1 MRTPNI
7 VFRVLLV
14 CMSNICRSP
23 TAVAVLKHLVESKRL
38 GNKVEIDSAGTHG
51 YHLGE
56 GADPRTKRAAAS
68 RGYDLSQHRARKVVF
83 QDLEDFDLIL
93 AMDKTNQDKLRLMAS
108 PEQQAK
114 IKLFMDYSANFED
127 DEVPD
132 PYYGL
137 GQTFDLVL
145 DMLEDGSQGVLMEIK
160 KAIRGKQPQ

>member
-1 MRTPNI
+1 MNTPNI

-23 TAVAVLKHLVESKRL
+23 TAAAVLKQLVESKRL
-38 GNKVEIDSAGTHG
+38 GDEVEIDSAGTHG

-56 GADPRTKRAAAS
+56 KADPRTKQAAAS
-68 RGYDLSQHRARKVVF
+68 RGYDLSLHRARKVVY

-93 AMDKTNQDKLRLMAS
+93 AMDKTNLDNLRRMAS

-137 GQTFDLVL
+137 GHTFDLVL
-145 DMLEDGSQGVLMEIK
+145 DMLEDGAQGVLMEIK

>member
-7 VFRVLLV
+7 VFHVLLV

-23 TAVAVLKHLVESKRL
+23 TAAAVLKRLVESKRL
-38 GNKVEIDSAGTHG
+38 GDKVEIDSAGTHG

-56 GADPRTKRAAAS
+56 KADPRTTQAAAA
-68 RGYDLSQHRARKVVF
+68 RGYDLSRHRARKVVY

-93 AMDKTNQDKLRLMAS
+93 AMDKANQDKLRRMAS

-137 GQTFDLVL
+137 GHTFDLVL

>member
-1 MRTPNI
+1 MKTPNI
-7 VFRVLLV
+7 VFSVLLV

-23 TAVAVLKHLVESKRL
+23 TAAAVLKQLIESKRL

-68 RGYDLSQHRARKVVF
+68 RGYDLSLHCARKVVY

-93 AMDKTNQDKLRLMAS
+93 AMDKINQDNLRRMAS

-137 GQTFDLVL
+137 GHTFDLVL
-145 DMLEDGSQGVLMEIK
+145 DMLEDGSQGVLTEIN

>member
-1 MRTPNI
+1 MKTPNI

-23 TAVAVLKHLVESKRL
+23 TAAAVLKQLVESKRL

-56 GADPRTKRAAAS
+56 GADPRTKQAAAS
-68 RGYDLSQHRARKVVF
+68 RGYDLSRHRARKVVY

-93 AMDKTNQDKLRLMAS
+93 AMDKTNQDKLRRMAS

-114 IKLFMDYSANFED
+114 IKLFMDYSAKFED

-132 PYYGL
+132 PYYSL
-137 GQTFDLVL
+137 GHTFDLVL

-160 KAIRGKQPQ
+160 KAVRGKQPQ